1 VAHQEESRRLQ
12 QIKMRRPN
20 IHFDVRND
28 PDSSRVHGL
37 RLRVSSPP
45 VESVAKSDDSVPAE
59 TTGVKAEVSGRLLT
73 VEEVAG
79 LLHVPVTWVYG
90 RMRKRSSE
98 RLPGYRLG
106 KYWRFREEEV
116 LEWLTR
122 QPK

>member
-1 VAHQEESRRLQ
+1 M
-12 QIKMRRPN
+12 KRPN

-45 VESVAKSDDSVPAE
+45 VESVAESDNTLLME
-59 TTGVKAEVSGRLLT
+59 TPGVKAEVSGRLLN

-90 RMRKRSSE
+90 RMRKRSLD

-116 LEWLTR
+116 LEWLIR
-122 QPK
+122 RPK